1 MKVIILPIIVDS
13 AYLPTTASESRNDPT
28 KFNVQSVDLTKFEP
42 VNISPGMSIIR
53 YILLGS
59 HCRQT
64 TVQPKDQRKSRNF
77 MPKLMKK

>member
-42 VNISPGMSIIR
+42 VNISHVKSYGIYCWEATANRQLFSLKTR
-53 YILLGS
+53 EKAEIL
-59 HCRQT
+59 CQ
-64 TVQPKDQRKSRNF
+64 N
-77 MPKLMKK
+77 